1 MKKLTALFLSAF
13 LAISLSACGAKTNEA
28 VEIGIP
34 QPETLTY
41 DTSAEKSETS
51 SAQLS
56 ETLEQ
61 TTVSE
66 TSKITESE
74 ENTSSETVEIT
85 EAEQT
90 VSETESQTE
99 LTEQTTA
106 SETTTK
112 TETQTET
119 SVQTTAEAPV
129 VTEPEK
135 QEGKTLVAYFSWSGN
150 TREMAEYI
158 EKQTGGDIFEIIPK
172 TPYPEDY
179 TECTEVALAERDGDM
194 RPEIK
199 DLPDNIDEYDTV
211 IIGYPIWWHTA
222 PMIIGTFLE
231 SYDLTNVEVYPF
243 TQSASMDE
251 EQFENSMDFVRSC
264 SGKGNVHDGL
274 FASAGNTS
282 AIDSYLSENGLVK

>member
-28 VEIGIP
+28 VESRIP
-34 QPETLTY
+34 QPETSTY
-41 DTSAEKSETS
+41 DTSAWESETS
-51 SAQLS
+51 SEQLS
-56 ETLEQ
+56 ETSEQ

-74 ENTSSETVEIT
+74 QNTSSKTVEIT

-90 VSETESQTE
+90 VSEMES
-99 LTEQTTA
+99 
-106 SETTTK
+106 
-112 TETQTET
+112 QTET

-158 EKQTGGDIFEIIPK
+158 AKQTGGDIFEIIPK
-172 TPYPEDY
+172 TSYPEDY

-231 SYDLTNVEVYPF
+231 SYDLTNVEIYPF
-243 TQSASMDE
+243 TQSTSMDE

-282 AIDSYLSENGLVK
+282 AIDSYLSENGLLK